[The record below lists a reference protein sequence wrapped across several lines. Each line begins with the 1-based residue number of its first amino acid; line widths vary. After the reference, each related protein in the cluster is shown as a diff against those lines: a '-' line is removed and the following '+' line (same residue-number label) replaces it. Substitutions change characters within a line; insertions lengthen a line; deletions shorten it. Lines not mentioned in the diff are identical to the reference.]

1 MKYFVKF
8 LVVTFLFLQCTYVLA
23 EQKIVYLDMTFVLN
37 KSKAGEGA
45 QIFLKKTFEENQ
57 KKFIIQENELKD
69 EESNLLGKKNVLT
82 KEEYKKNSE
91 DLRKKVLDYQ
101 KERRTFLDKIAK
113 QRAEA
118 RQILVQKIDPILRS
132 YSKENNITLVID
144 KKFILSGN
152 TDLHITEIIVEK
164 LNKEFPSLNL
174 Q

>member
-1 MKYFVKF
+1 
-8 LVVTFLFLQCTYVLA
+8 
-23 EQKIVYLDMTFVLN
+23 MTFVLN
-37 KSKAGEGA
+37 KSKAGEDA

-57 KKFIIQENELKD
+57 KKFIIQENELKN

-101 KERRTFLDKIAK
+101 KERRAFLDKIAK
-113 QRAEA
+113 QRSEA
-118 RQILVQKIDPILRS
+118 RQILVQKIDPILKT
-132 YSKENNITLVID
+132 YSQENNVTLVID

-152 TDLHITEIIVEK
+152 TDLDITEIIVEK

>member
-8 LVVTFLFLQCTYVLA
+8 LVVTFFFLQCTYALA

-57 KKFIIQENELKD
+57 KKFIIQENELKN
-69 EESNLLGKKNVLT
+69 EESDLLGKKNVLT

-101 KERRTFLDKIAK
+101 KQRRAFLAKVAK
-113 QRAEA
+113 QRSES
-118 RQILVQKIDPILRS
+118 RQILLQKIDPILKT
-132 YSKENNITLVID
+132 YSQENNVTLVID

-152 TDLHITEIIVEK
+152 TDLDITEIIVEK

>member
-8 LVVTFLFLQCTYVLA
+8 IVVTFFFLQCTYALA

-57 KKFIIQENELKD
+57 KKFIIQENELKN
-69 EESNLLGKKNVLT
+69 EESDLLGKKNVLT

-91 DLRKKVLDYQ
+91 NLRKKVLDYQ
-101 KERRTFLDKIAK
+101 KQRRAFLDKIAK
-113 QRAEA
+113 QRSES
-118 RQILVQKIDPILRS
+118 RQILLQKIDPILKT
-132 YSKENNITLVID
+132 YSQENNVTLVID

-152 TDLHITEIIVEK
+152 TDLDITEIIVEK
-164 LNKEFPSLNL
+164 LNKEFPSLDL

>member
-8 LVVTFLFLQCTYVLA
+8 IVVTFFFLQCTYALA

-45 QIFLKKTFEENQ
+45 QIFLKETFEENQ
-57 KKFIIQENELKD
+57 KKFIIQENELKS
-69 EESNLLGKKNVLT
+69 EEADLLGKKDVLT
-82 KEEYKKNSE
+82 KEEYKNKSE

-101 KERRTFLDKIAK
+101 KQRRAFLDKVAK
-113 QRAEA
+113 QRSES
-118 RQILVQKIDPILRS
+118 RQTLLQKIDPILKT
-132 YSKENNITLVID
+132 YSKENNVTLVID

-152 TDLHITEIIVEK
+152 TDLDITEIIVEK
-164 LNKEFPSLNL
+164 LNKEFPSLDL